1 MVFAF
6 WILVIVGSIGTVR
19 SVVGLLIIVS
29 LMRVVGPDTA
39 MPTLVVNAGLL
50 AVAVAQIG
58 CGLSLRRGRRWP
70 RTVVT
75 VLPGVS
81 FLVFALTAMPAML
94 AYPMSIPAILLG
106 FLVSPDGLGLVGG
119 TAAAV
124 SLWRPSAGPFFRR
137 ADEP

>member
-75 VLPGVS
+75 VLPGTVIERTS
-81 FLVFALTAMPAML
+81 VGVVETFQTLITFPTAPGPRCPHVLV
-94 AYPMSIPAILLG
+94 
-106 FLVSPDGLGLVGG
+106 
-119 TAAAV
+119 
-124 SLWRPSAGPFFRR
+124 
-137 ADEP
+137 